1 MYVCNLY
8 ITDIYNG
15 WWWVVL
21 APFYDLYGEAWP
33 KRVPFLTSRMRKRRN
48 FSRKSVISVC
58 EHYKA

>member
-8 ITDIYNG
+8 ITDIYKG

-33 KRVPFLTSRMRKRRN
+33 KRVPFFDFKNEKGKKFQQKICHFGL
-48 FSRKSVISVC
+48 
-58 EHYKA
+58 